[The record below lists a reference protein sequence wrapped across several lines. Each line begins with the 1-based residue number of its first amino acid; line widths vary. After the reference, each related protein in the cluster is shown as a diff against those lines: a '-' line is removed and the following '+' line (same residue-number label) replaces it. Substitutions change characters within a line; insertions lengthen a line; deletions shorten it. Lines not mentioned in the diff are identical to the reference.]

1 LLLEGGEISSDEEKV
16 AMSTSPAGPSES
28 VPDSNRVAATSPTPV
43 SKVVDFREGPA
54 RGAVEEPR
62 LHAVSEA
69 VTSRAWQLALLL
81 VPIVLTTWLTF
92 WMSQKEDNIKQDI
105 DKQSQL
111 FSQQLQLSEEL
122 YKRRFDTYD
131 KLYGQLVQLNA
142 RLQAQAGAEPGEWNK
157 TIADQVVQFNES
169 LELSKLHMG
178 PKVEPLMFPAWIA
191 GARGDGPQ
199 LTQSLHDLEAA
210 MKTELD
216 EWMLAEKEAPAAAS
230 TPSKPKKSKLQT
242 RSSQ

>member
-1 LLLEGGEISSDEEKV
+1 
-16 AMSTSPAGPSES
+16 MSTSPAAGASES
-28 VPDSNRVAATSPTPV
+28 VPER
-43 SKVVDFREGPA
+43 
-54 RGAVEEPR
+54 AVEERR
-62 LHAVSEA
+62 LHAVGNV
-69 VTSRAWQLALLL
+69 VTSKAWQLATLL
-81 VPIVLTTWLTF
+81 VPIVLTTWLTY
-92 WMSQKEDNIKQDI
+92 WVSQKENNIKQDI

-131 KLYGQLVQLNA
+131 KLYAQLVQLNE
-142 RLQAQAGAEPGEWNK
+142 RLEKQAGGERGSLDKISAEQFE
-157 TIADQVVQFNES
+157 QFNE
-169 LELSKLHMG
+169 LLNLSKLHMG
-178 PKVEPLMFPAWIA
+178 PKVEALMFPAWLA

-199 LTQSLHDLEAA
+199 LTQSIHDLEAA

-230 TPSKPKKSKLQT
+230 TSGKPKKAKLKT

>member
-1 LLLEGGEISSDEEKV
+1 
-16 AMSTSPAGPSES
+16 MSTSPAGPSES
-28 VPDSNRVAATSPTPV
+28 VPESNRVEATSPTPA

-69 VTSRAWQLALLL
+69 GTSKFWQLATLIL
-81 VPIVLTTWLTF
+81 PIVLTTFLTF
-92 WMSQKEDNIKQDI
+92 WVSQKEDNIKQQI
-105 DKQSQL
+105 DNQSQL

-142 RLQAQAGAEPGEWNK
+142 TLQAQSRAAPAEWNK
-157 TIADQVVQFNES
+157 TFADQVVQFNES
-169 LELSKLHMG
+169 LDLSKLHMG
-178 PKVEPLMFPAWIA
+178 PKVEPLMYPAFLA
-191 GARGDGPQ
+191 GVRLDGPQ
-199 LTQSLHDLEAA
+199 LTQSIHDLEAA

-216 EWMLAEKEAPAAAS
+216 E
-230 TPSKPKKSKLQT
+230 
-242 RSSQ
+242 